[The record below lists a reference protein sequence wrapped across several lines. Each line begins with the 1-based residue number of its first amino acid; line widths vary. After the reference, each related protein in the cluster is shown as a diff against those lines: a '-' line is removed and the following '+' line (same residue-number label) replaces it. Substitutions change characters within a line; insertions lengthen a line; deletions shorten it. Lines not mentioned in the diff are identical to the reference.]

1 MDILDEEILN
11 LWRLLEKHQTKYIMV
26 GGFATT
32 LHGFSRATADL
43 DIWIKDTPENRRSFR
58 LVLKELEIGDF
69 ESIETTQ
76 FVPGFTSILLNSG
89 FELDIMT
96 YLKGFD
102 QVRFDECYG
111 LAPEAVV
118 EDVRVKFMH
127 INQLIEAKKAS
138 GRKKDLMDVEELEK
152 IKKTPPYGRV
162 SE

>member
-1 MDILDEEILN
+1 MDILDDEILN
-11 LWRLLEKHQTKYIMV
+11 LWRLLEKHKTKYIMV

-43 DIWIKDTPENRRSFR
+43 DLWIKDTPQNRVSLR

-76 FVPGFTSILLNSG
+76 FVTGFTSILLNSG
-89 FELDIMT
+89 FELDLMT
-96 YLKGFD
+96 SLKGFD
-102 QVRFDECYG
+102 QLRFDECYAI
-111 LAPEAVV
+111 APEAIV

-127 INQLIEAKKAS
+127 INQLIEAKKAA
-138 GRKKDLMDVEELEK
+138 GRQKDLMDVEELER
-152 IKKTPPYGRV
+152 IKKTPPNSRV